1 MVKDKSFREKKEVYR
16 NHIQLRMV
24 QELLDLPDW
33 DANALEERER
43 RLVAWARE
51 EWTLPRDSELREPV
65 PLVT

>member
-1 MVKDKSFREKKEVYR
+1 
-16 NHIQLRMV
+16 MV